1 MAKILLVEDDPALA
15 AMVSEVLKRDGLAVE
30 YTANGASAA
39 LKLKSEKFDLAILDW
54 ELPGMSGVEICS
66 AARKQ
71 GLTLPILML
80 TSRVKPTDKELG
92 LDTGADDYLTKPF
105 DLRELSARVKA
116 LMRRP
121 VSLHANELNAGDI
134 SISLQSAT
142 VYKNGEVVELMPAE
156 YALLEFLLRNKGK
169 AFSVEELLSHVWKAD
184 AEVTYSAVTTCIKRL
199 RDKIDSEGR
208 HSILKNVHGMGYL
221 IET

>member
-1 MAKILLVEDDPALA
+1 LTKVLLVEDDPALA
-15 AMVSEVLKRDGLAVE
+15 AMVSEILNRDGLLVE
-30 YTANGASAA
+30 CTADGASAA
-39 LKLKSEKFDLAILDW
+39 LKLKNEKYDLAILDW
-54 ELPGMSGVEICS
+54 ELPGMTGVEICS
-66 AARKQ
+66 AVRKQ

-80 TSRVKPTDKELG
+80 TSRVKPSDKELG

-121 VSLHANELNAGDI
+121 VSLHSNELCAGDI
-134 SISLQSAT
+134 SVSLQSAT
-142 VYKNGEVVELMPAE
+142 VYKNGEVIELMPAE

-169 AFSVEELLSHVWKAD
+169 AFSVEELLLHVWKAD
-184 AEVTYSAVTTCIKRL
+184 AEVTFSAVTTCIKRL

-208 HSILKNVHGMGYL
+208 NSILKNVHGMGYL
-221 IET
+221 IEA